1 VPTVSSQADLILA
14 ALQRGEA
21 LSKLDAYR
29 MGAGLS
35 INSRVADLRRDGWN
49 IACAVEMRDGRRVW
63 VYRLLGPRQRELFED
78 LAA

>member
-1 VPTVSSQADLILA
+1 MSQSDILLA

-35 INSRVADLRRDGWN
+35 INSRVADLRRQGWD
-49 IACAVEMRDGRRVW
+49 IACAVETRDGRRVW
-63 VYRLLGPRQRELFED
+63 VYRLLAQ
-78 LAA
+78 